1 VSPDTKAGA
10 AGVEDVHAFWNAGS
24 CGETYAQ
31 GADERERLEAQART
45 RYELEP
51 YIHDFARFGE
61 GRGRDVLEI
70 GVGMGADHLEWAKS
84 GPRSLTGIDLTER
97 AVEHTRNRLGLY
109 GLSSSVHTANAEK
122 LPFADASFDI
132 VYSWG
137 VLHHSPRTDVAIR
150 EVHRVLRPGGVARV
164 MVYQKYS
171 IVGALLWIRYALLAG
186 RPGRS
191 LADVYSE
198 HLESPGT
205 KAYTPEE
212 AERLFVGFKQV
223 RMRVELSVGDLMEG
237 AAGQRHRGPL
247 LSLARMLWPR
257 PVVKRV
263 FARRGLFLMI
273 EAVK

>member
-1 VSPDTKAGA
+1 MSAETKPAA
-10 AGVEDVHAFWNAGS
+10 AGVEDVRAFWEDGS
-24 CGETYAQ
+24 CGEAYAQ

-45 RYELEP
+45 RYQLEP
-51 YIHDFARFGE
+51 YIHDFAKFAE
-61 GRGRDVLEI
+61 GKGRDVLEI
-70 GVGMGADHLEWAKS
+70 GVGMGADHLEWAKA
-84 GPRSLTGIDLTER
+84 GPRTLTGIDLTER
-97 AVEHTRNRLGLY
+97 AVEHTRRRLELY
-109 GLSSSVHTANAEK
+109 GLSSNVFPADAEK
-122 LPFADASFDI
+122 LPFEDGSFDI

-137 VLHHSPRTDVAIR
+137 VLHHSPRTDVAIG

-164 MVYQKYS
+164 MVYQKHS
-171 IVGALLWIRYALLAG
+171 IVGALLWVRYALLAG

-191 LADVYSE
+191 LADVYAE

-205 KAYTPEE
+205 KAYTPDE
-212 AERLFVGFKQV
+212 AAKLFAGFRQV
-223 RMRVELSVGDLMEG
+223 RMRVELSVGDLMQG

-247 LSLARMLWPR
+247 LSLARVLWPR